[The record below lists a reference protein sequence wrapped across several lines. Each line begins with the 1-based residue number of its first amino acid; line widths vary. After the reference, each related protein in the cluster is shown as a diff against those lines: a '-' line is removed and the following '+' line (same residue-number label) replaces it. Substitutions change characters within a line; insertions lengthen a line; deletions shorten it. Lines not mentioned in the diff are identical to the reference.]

1 MRCRLKAVAQTT
13 VYLPNYGGQSFNDT
27 RPKGSCEGAH
37 PGVWAGLW
45 YVTVLHISLSL
56 VGIDSGVIVIW
67 GLISGKLNGLTAIF
81 LVTTLLTS
89 ISDFLFP
96 VDHCCLRALPNLAD

>member
-1 MRCRLKAVAQTT
+1 LVRH
-13 VYLPNYGGQSFNDT
+13 GF
-27 RPKGSCEGAH
+27 AH
-37 PGVWAGLW
+37 
-45 YVTVLHISLSL
+45 ILSL

-67 GLISGKLNGLTAIF
+67 GLISGKLNGLTPIF